1 MVGAITILS
10 RFRSIILK
18 ELGVGSEELLASLS
32 PSLPVPQSPSL
43 PITQSLQPPAPN
55 PQLPTPNLFMFQT
68 TRRRLA
74 IWYTTVTAIVLLVF
88 AIGMYVYV
96 RGTLI
101 ERIDDTL
108 NHVVEVVS
116 RSISIDKIYLPGTND
131 RFEINVAASFK
142 DDSDRLD
149 DDRIDL
155 ELFNS
160 SGKLLWST
168 LREPLNLPVWVDLD
182 GETVRVGNDRILRQI
197 TTPVNK
203 DGVLVGFLRVSHP
216 WFEVTKPTELLLID
230 LSIGTSLVIASVAA
244 IGWFLS
250 GIAIEPVKAS
260 YQQLKQ
266 FTADASHELRNPI
279 AIVQTNVQVALTEE
293 PLSPQQRQQLQT
305 IERLTRRLGRLVD
318 DLLFL
323 ARQDSSII
331 SADFGSVPLDALLM
345 ETIEEQQLA
354 AAARGIELTLEIIDP
369 IADPSELAVFNLSG
383 DWDRLVRLFTNLLTN
398 AIQYTP
404 LPVDAP
410 GEIALHQ
417 RPSQIDDQLQQIIRQ
432 NTPYL
437 QVKVQ
442 DTGMGITSDAI
453 PHLFD
458 RFYRVDP
465 ARTANYSDIS
475 SGSGLGLAIVKS
487 IVTSHHGELSIDS
500 QVNLGTTVTVIFKS
514 YIPSS
519 SARGSLQ

>member
-1 MVGAITILS
+1 
-10 RFRSIILK
+10 
-18 ELGVGSEELLASLS
+18 
-32 PSLPVPQSPSL
+32 
-43 PITQSLQPPAPN
+43 
-55 PQLPTPNLFMFQT
+55 MFQT

-88 AIGMYVYV
+88 AIGMYIYV

-116 RSISIDKIYLPGTND
+116 RSISIDKIDLPGGKSQ
-131 RFEINVAASFK
+131 FKINVAASFQ

-155 ELFNS
+155 ELFDL

-168 LREPLNLPVWVDLD
+168 LREPLNLPVWLNLD
-182 GETVRVGNDRILRQI
+182 GETVRVRNDRILRQI
-197 TTPVNK
+197 TAPVNRN
-203 DGVLVGFLRVSHP
+203 GVLVGFLRVSHP
-216 WFEVTKPTELLLID
+216 WFEVTKPTELLIID
-230 LSIGTSLVIASVAA
+230 LTIGTSVVIASVAA
-244 IGWFLS
+244 IGWLLS

-279 AIVQTNVQVALTEE
+279 ATIQTNVQVALSEE
-293 PLSPQQRQQLQT
+293 PLPPQQRQQLQT

-323 ARQDSSII
+323 ARQDSSIVTPEFDAI
-331 SADFGSVPLDALLM
+331 PLDALLM
-345 ETIEEQQLA
+345 ETIEEQQSA
-354 AAARGIELTLEIIDP
+354 AAEKGIKLILEIIDP
-369 IADPSELAVFNLSG
+369 VPEEHVDPLAGGADVFTISG

-398 AIQYTP
+398 AIQYTLIHGKHP
-404 LPVDAP
+404 S
-410 GEIALHQ
+410 EIKIELKH
-417 RPSQIDDQLQQIIRQ
+417 LTRQ
-432 NTPYL
+432 SISYL
-437 QVKVQ
+437 QVQVK
-442 DTGMGITSDAI
+442 DRGIGVPAEAL

-465 ARTANYSDIS
+465 ARTASASDVS

-487 IVTSHHGELSIDS
+487 IVDSHQGEISIDS
-500 QVNLGTTVTVIFKS
+500 QIDLGTTVSVTFKS
-514 YIPSS
+514 TSP
-519 SARGSLQ
+519 

>member
-1 MVGAITILS
+1 
-10 RFRSIILK
+10 
-18 ELGVGSEELLASLS
+18 
-32 PSLPVPQSPSL
+32 
-43 PITQSLQPPAPN
+43 
-55 PQLPTPNLFMFQT
+55 MFQT

-74 IWYTTVTAIVLLVF
+74 IWYTTVTAIVLLLF

-116 RSISIDKIYLPGTND
+116 RSISIDRISVPGANSQ
-131 RFEINVAASFK
+131 FEINVAASFK

-155 ELFNS
+155 ELFNA

-168 LREPLNLPVWVDLD
+168 LREPLHLPVWIDLD

-197 TTPVNK
+197 TAPVKK

-216 WFEVTKPTELLLID
+216 WFEVTKPTELLLVD

-323 ARQDSSII
+323 ARQDSSTIA
-331 SADFGSVPLDALLM
+331 ADFSSVPLDALLM

-354 AAARGIELTLEIIDP
+354 AAAKGIKLTLEIINPVAVDVTA
-369 IADPSELAVFNLSG
+369 ADPSELAVFNLSG

-404 LPVDAP
+404 PQVDCP
-410 GEIALHQ
+410 GERLA
-417 RPSQIDDQLQQIIRQ
+417 QINVQLKQIIRQ

-442 DTGMGITSDAI
+442 DPGIGIPSEAI

-465 ARTANYSDIS
+465 ARTANHSDVS

-487 IVTSHHGELSIDS
+487 IVTSHQGELSIDS
-500 QVNLGTTVTVIFKS
+500 QVNLGTTVTVVFKS
-514 YIPSS
+514 QI
-519 SARGSLQ
+519 

>member
-1 MVGAITILS
+1 
-10 RFRSIILK
+10 
-18 ELGVGSEELLASLS
+18 
-32 PSLPVPQSPSL
+32 
-43 PITQSLQPPAPN
+43 
-55 PQLPTPNLFMFQT
+55 MFQT

-74 IWYTTVTAIVLLVF
+74 IWYTSVTAIVLLVF
-88 AIGMYVYV
+88 AIGMYTYV
-96 RGTLI
+96 RTTLI

-116 RSISIDKIYLPGTND
+116 RSISIDKVYIPGSNIQ
-131 RFEINVAASFK
+131 FEINVGASFK

-155 ELFNS
+155 ELFNL

-182 GETVRVGNDRILRQI
+182 GETVRVDSDRTLRQI
-197 TTPVNK
+197 TAPVNK
-203 DGVLVGFLRVSHP
+203 NGVLVGFLRVSHP
-216 WFEVTKPTELLLID
+216 WFEVTKPTELLLVD

-293 PLSPQQRQQLQT
+293 LLSPQQRQQLQT

-323 ARQDSSII
+323 ARQDSSMVT
-331 SADFGSVPLDALLM
+331 ADFSSVPLDALLM
-345 ETIEEQQLA
+345 ETIGEQQLA
-354 AAARGIELTLEIIDP
+354 AAAKGIKLTLEIVDP
-369 IADPSELAVFNLSG
+369 VETIAPEPRESSVFNLSG

-398 AIQYTP
+398 AIQYTSP
-404 LPVDAP
+404 
-410 GEIALHQ
+410 
-417 RPSQIDDQLQQIIRQ
+417 QIDRSQLNQPQINVQLKQLIRQ
-432 NTPYL
+432 NTAYL
-437 QVKVQ
+437 QVKIQ
-442 DTGMGITSDAI
+442 DTGMGIPSESM

-465 ARTANYSDIS
+465 ARTANHSDIS

-487 IVTSHHGELSIDS
+487 IVNSHQGELSIDS

-514 YIPSS
+514 HVI
-519 SARGSLQ
+519 

>member
-1 MVGAITILS
+1 
-10 RFRSIILK
+10 
-18 ELGVGSEELLASLS
+18 
-32 PSLPVPQSPSL
+32 
-43 PITQSLQPPAPN
+43 
-55 PQLPTPNLFMFQT
+55 MFQT

-88 AIGMYVYV
+88 AIGMYIYV
-96 RGTLI
+96 RSTLI

-116 RSISIDKIYLPGTND
+116 RSISIDKINFPGANTQF
-131 RFEINVAASFK
+131 RINVGASFK

-155 ELFNS
+155 ELFNL
-160 SGKLLWST
+160 SGELLWST
-168 LREPLNLPVWVDLD
+168 LREPLNLPVWINLD
-182 GETVRVGNDRILRQI
+182 GETVRVRNDASLDRQNQRILRQI
-197 TTPVNK
+197 TAPVSRN
-203 DGVLVGFLRVSHP
+203 GILVGFLRVSHP
-216 WFEVTKPTELLLID
+216 WFEVTKPTELLIID
-230 LSIGTSLVIASVAA
+230 LTIGTSLVIASVAA

-279 AIVQTNVQVALTEE
+279 ATIQTNVQVALGEE
-293 PLSPQQRQQLQT
+293 PLQPQQREQLQT

-331 SADFGSVPLDALLM
+331 TPKFSLVPLDALLM

-354 AAARGIELTLEIIDP
+354 ATARGINLTLEIIDP
-369 IADPSELAVFNLSG
+369 LPSISPQLDNCKLAGEVFSIEG

-404 LPVDAP
+404 VQQ
-410 GEIALHQ
+410 EQ
-417 RPSQIDDQLQQIIRQ
+417 NSQIDVQLQQLLRQ
-432 NTPYL
+432 NTFYL
-437 QVKVQ
+437 QVKIQ
-442 DTGMGITSDAI
+442 DTGMGIPAAAL

-465 ARTANYSDIS
+465 ARTANPADVS
-475 SGSGLGLAIVKS
+475 SGSGLGLAIVQS
-487 IVTSHHGELSIDS
+487 IVTSHHGEVSIDS
-500 QVNLGTTVTVIFKS
+500 QVNIGTTVIITFKRS
-514 YIPSS
+514 I
-519 SARGSLQ
+519 

>member
-1 MVGAITILS
+1 
-10 RFRSIILK
+10 
-18 ELGVGSEELLASLS
+18 
-32 PSLPVPQSPSL
+32 
-43 PITQSLQPPAPN
+43 
-55 PQLPTPNLFMFQT
+55 MFQT

-88 AIGMYVYV
+88 ASGMYIYV
-96 RGTLI
+96 RSTLI

-116 RSISIDKIYLPGTND
+116 RSLTIDRIDAPGIPNQ
-131 RFEINVAASFK
+131 FQINVAASFQ
-142 DDSDRLD
+142 DNSERRLD

-155 ELFNS
+155 ELFNL

-168 LREPLNLPVWVDLD
+168 LKEPLDLPVWIDLD
-182 GETVRVGNDRILRQI
+182 GATVRVSNDRILRQI
-197 TTPVNK
+197 TAPVYKYN
-203 DGVLVGFLRVSHP
+203 VLVGFLRVSHP
-216 WFEVTKPTELLLID
+216 WFEVTKPTESLILD
-230 LSIGTSLVIASVAA
+230 ITIGTSLVLASVAT

-279 AIVQTNVQVALTEE
+279 ATIQANVQVALGED
-293 PLSPQQRQQLQT
+293 PLLPQQRQQLQT

-323 ARQDSSII
+323 ARQDSSIVTPA
-331 SADFGSVPLDALLM
+331 SSVVPLDALLM

-354 AAARGIELTLEIIDP
+354 AAARGINLKFEIVDPVLADRDRELDVFSID
-369 IADPSELAVFNLSG
+369 G

-404 LPVDAP
+404 HDKHPS
-410 GEIALHQ
+410 EINIQLKHLTHQ
-417 RPSQIDDQLQQIIRQ
+417 NIS
-432 NTPYL
+432 YL
-437 QVKVQ
+437 QVQVQ
-442 DTGMGITSDAI
+442 DNGMGIPEDAL
-453 PHLFD
+453 PYLFD

-465 ARTANYSDIS
+465 ARTATASDVS
-475 SGSGLGLAIVKS
+475 SGSGLGLAIVES
-487 IVTSHHGELSIDS
+487 IVTSHQGELAIDT
-500 QVNLGTTVTVIFKS
+500 QVGVGTTVFVTFKRARLPKERLSPTVVK
-514 YIPSS
+514 
-519 SARGSLQ
+519 RG

>member
-1 MVGAITILS
+1 
-10 RFRSIILK
+10 
-18 ELGVGSEELLASLS
+18 
-32 PSLPVPQSPSL
+32 
-43 PITQSLQPPAPN
+43 
-55 PQLPTPNLFMFQT
+55 MFQT

-96 RGTLI
+96 RSTLI

-116 RSISIDKIYLPGTND
+116 RSISIDKIYLPGTSNQ
-131 RFEINVAASFK
+131 FEINVAGSFK

-155 ELFNS
+155 ELFNL

-168 LREPLNLPVWVDLD
+168 LREPLNLPVWIDLD

-197 TTPVNK
+197 TAPVNK
-203 DGVLVGFLRVSHP
+203 NGVLVGFLRVSHP
-216 WFEVTKPTELLLID
+216 WFEVTKPTELLLVD

-323 ARQDSSII
+323 ARQDSSIV

-354 AAARGIELTLEIIDP
+354 ATARGIKLTLEIIDP
-369 IADPSELAVFNLSG
+369 VIVVPTTTDPSELAVFNLSG

-404 LPVDAP
+404 PQVDAP
-410 GEIALHQ
+410 GKMPLRQ
-417 RPSQIDDQLQQIIRQ
+417 RQSQINVQLKHIIRQ

-437 QVKVQ
+437 QVKIQ
-442 DTGMGITSDAI
+442 DTGMGIPSEAI

-465 ARTANYSDIS
+465 ARTANYSDVS

-487 IVTSHHGELSIDS
+487 IVISHQGELSIDS
-500 QVNLGTTVTVIFKS
+500 QVDLGTTVTVIFKS
-514 YIPSS
+514 HLIWKPPSWLDDKHLGGYGGRLVS
-519 SARGSLQ
+519 IDFGLSIN

>member
-1 MVGAITILS
+1 
-10 RFRSIILK
+10 
-18 ELGVGSEELLASLS
+18 
-32 PSLPVPQSPSL
+32 
-43 PITQSLQPPAPN
+43 
-55 PQLPTPNLFMFQT
+55 MFQT

-116 RSISIDKIYLPGTND
+116 RSISIDRLSAPGANGQ
-131 RFEINVAASFK
+131 FEINVAASFK

-155 ELFNS
+155 ELFNA

-168 LREPLNLPVWVDLD
+168 LREPLNLPVWIDLD

-197 TTPVNK
+197 TAPVNK
-203 DGVLVGFLRVSHP
+203 NGVLVGFLRVSHP
-216 WFEVTKPTELLLID
+216 WFEVTKPTELLIVD
-230 LSIGTSLVIASVAA
+230 LSIGTSLIIASVAA

-323 ARQDSSII
+323 ARQDSSMI
-331 SADFGSVPLDALLM
+331 SANFSSVPLDALLM

-354 AAARGIELTLEIIDP
+354 AAARGIKLTLEIVDP
-369 IADPSELAVFNLSG
+369 VAVASISADPSELAVFNLSG

-404 LPVDAP
+404 PQVDSP
-410 GEIALHQ
+410 EG
-417 RPSQIDDQLQQIIRQ
+417 PSQIDVQLKQIIRQ
-432 NTPYL
+432 STHYL

-442 DTGMGITSDAI
+442 DTGMGIPSEAI

-465 ARTANYSDIS
+465 ARTGNYSDVS

-487 IVTSHHGELSIDS
+487 IVTSHQGELSIDS

-514 YIPSS
+514 QI
-519 SARGSLQ
+519 

>member
-1 MVGAITILS
+1 
-10 RFRSIILK
+10 
-18 ELGVGSEELLASLS
+18 
-32 PSLPVPQSPSL
+32 
-43 PITQSLQPPAPN
+43 
-55 PQLPTPNLFMFQT
+55 MFQT

-88 AIGMYVYV
+88 VIGMYVYV

-116 RSISIDKIYLPGTND
+116 RSISIDKINVPGSANQ
-131 RFEINVAASFK
+131 FQINVAASFQ

-155 ELFNS
+155 ELFNV
-160 SGKLLWST
+160 GGQLLWST
-168 LREPLNLPVWVDLD
+168 LREPLNIPVWINLD
-182 GETVRVGNDRILRQI
+182 GETVRVGTDRIYRQI
-197 TTPVNK
+197 TSPINRN
-203 DGVLVGFLRVSHP
+203 GVLVGLLRVSHP
-216 WFEVTKPTELLLID
+216 WFEVTKPTELLVVD
-230 LSIGTSLVIASVAA
+230 LTIGTSLVIASVAA

-279 AIVQTNVQVALTEE
+279 ATIQTNVQVALSEE
-293 PLSPQQRQQLQT
+293 PLQPPQRQQLET
-305 IERLTRRLGRLVD
+305 IERLTRRLGKLVD

-331 SADFGSVPLDALLM
+331 TSEFSAVPLDALLM

-354 AAARGIELTLEIIDP
+354 AAQRQIQLTFEIVAAPSLTIASADHPELEIFSMD
-369 IADPSELAVFNLSG
+369 G

-404 LPVDAP
+404 PQLDAP
-410 GEIALHQ
+410 GERAFCQ
-417 RPSQIDDQLQQIIRQ
+417 RQSQISVQLQQLIRQ
-432 NTPYL
+432 NTAYL
-437 QVKVQ
+437 QVKIQ
-442 DTGMGITSDAI
+442 DNGIGIPAAAI

-465 ARTANYSDIS
+465 ARTANPNDVS
-475 SGSGLGLAIVKS
+475 SGSGLGLAIVQS
-487 IVTSHHGELSIDS
+487 IVTSHQGELAIES
-500 QVNLGTTVTVIFKS
+500 QVDQGTTVIVTFKS
-514 YIPSS
+514 SS
-519 SARGSLQ
+519 

>member
-1 MVGAITILS
+1 MSGSADRYFI
-10 RFRSIILK
+10 SIDSSISLTTGFFHTPKLK
-18 ELGVGSEELLASLS
+18 ALS
-32 PSLPVPQSPSL
+32 P
-43 PITQSLQPPAPN
+43 TA
-55 PQLPTPNLFMFQT
+55 MFQT

-88 AIGMYVYV
+88 ASGMYLYV
-96 RGTLI
+96 RSTLI

-116 RSISIDKIYLPGTND
+116 RSISIDKIDFPSAPSQ
-131 RFEINVAASFK
+131 FQINVAASFQ

-155 ELFNS
+155 ELFNL

-168 LREPLNLPVWVDLD
+168 LKEPLDLPVWLNLD
-182 GETVRVGNDRILRQI
+182 GETVRLNHSRILRQI
-197 TTPVNK
+197 TAPVNRQNT
-203 DGVLVGFLRVSHP
+203 LVGLLRVSHP
-216 WFEVTKPTELLLID
+216 WFEVTKPTELLVVD
-230 LSIGTSLVIASVAA
+230 LTIGTSLVLASVAT

-279 AIVQTNVQVALTEE
+279 ATIQTNVQVALSEE
-293 PLSPQQRQQLQT
+293 PLQPQQRQQLQT

-323 ARQDSSII
+323 ARQDSSTVT
-331 SADFGSVPLDALLM
+331 ADFEVVPLDALLM
-345 ETIEEQQLA
+345 ETISEQQLA
-354 AAARGIELTLEIIDP
+354 AATRGIHLTLEIVDP
-369 IADPSELAVFNLSG
+369 IPPVGKSARDRSDDVFNING

-404 LPVDAP
+404 AP
-410 GEIALHQ
+410 SD
-417 RPSQIDDQLQQIIRQ
+417 PSATKPAQIHVELQQIIRQ
-432 NTPYL
+432 NTLYL
-437 QVKVQ
+437 EVRVR
-442 DTGMGITSDAI
+442 DTGMGIPAEAL

-465 ARTANYSDIS
+465 ARTATALDVS
-475 SGSGLGLAIVKS
+475 SGSGLGLAIVQS

-500 QVNLGTTVTVIFKS
+500 QIDVGTTVTAIFKS
-514 YIPSS
+514 AS
-519 SARGSLQ
+519 RSLAPKNNL

>member
-1 MVGAITILS
+1 
-10 RFRSIILK
+10 
-18 ELGVGSEELLASLS
+18 
-32 PSLPVPQSPSL
+32 
-43 PITQSLQPPAPN
+43 
-55 PQLPTPNLFMFQT
+55 MFQT

-88 AIGMYVYV
+88 ASGMYIYV
-96 RGTLI
+96 RSTLI

-116 RSISIDKIYLPGTND
+116 RSISIDKVAFPSAPSQLQ
-131 RFEINVAASFK
+131 INVAASFQ

-155 ELFNS
+155 EVFNLN
-160 SGKLLWST
+160 GKLLWST
-168 LREPLNLPVWVDLD
+168 LKEPLNLPVWMNLE
-182 GETVRVGNDRILRQI
+182 GETVRVNNNRILRQI
-197 TTPVNK
+197 TAPIDRNNT
-203 DGVLVGFLRVSHP
+203 LVGFLRVSHP
-216 WFEVTKPTELLLID
+216 WFEVTKPTELLIVD
-230 LSIGTSLVIASVAA
+230 LTIGTSLVLASVAT

-279 AIVQTNVQVALTEE
+279 ATIQTNVQVALGEE
-293 PLSPQQRQQLQT
+293 PLLPQQRQQLQT

-323 ARQDSSII
+323 ARQDSSLVR
-331 SADFGSVPLDALLM
+331 SNFGLVPLDALLM
-345 ETIEEQQLA
+345 ETMEEQQLA
-354 AAARGIELTLEIIDP
+354 AVARGIHLMLEIVDPVLPSASKSVRDRAEVFTID
-369 IADPSELAVFNLSG
+369 G

-404 LPVDAP
+404 SPADAP
-410 GEIALHQ
+410 ARTRAAEIKVELRQ
-417 RPSQIDDQLQQIIRQ
+417 TIRQ
-432 NTPYL
+432 NTSYL
-437 QVKVQ
+437 QVKMS
-442 DTGMGITSDAI
+442 DTGMGIPAEAL

-465 ARTANYSDIS
+465 
-475 SGSGLGLAIVKS
+475 
-487 IVTSHHGELSIDS
+487 
-500 QVNLGTTVTVIFKS
+500 
-514 YIPSS
+514 
-519 SARGSLQ
+519 

>member
-1 MVGAITILS
+1 
-10 RFRSIILK
+10 
-18 ELGVGSEELLASLS
+18 
-32 PSLPVPQSPSL
+32 
-43 PITQSLQPPAPN
+43 
-55 PQLPTPNLFMFQT
+55 MFQT

-116 RSISIDKIYLPGTND
+116 RSISIDKIYIPGANSQ
-131 RFEINVAASFK
+131 FEINVAASFK

-155 ELFNS
+155 ELFNA

-197 TTPVNK
+197 TAPVNK
-203 DGVLVGFLRVSHP
+203 DGALVGFLRVSHP
-216 WFEVTKPTELLLID
+216 WFEVTKPTELLLVD

-323 ARQDSSII
+323 ARQDSSIVT
-331 SADFGSVPLDALLM
+331 ADFSSVPLDALLM
-345 ETIEEQQLA
+345 ETVEEQQLA
-354 AAARGIELTLEIIDP
+354 AAAKGIKLTLEIVDP
-369 IADPSELAVFNLSG
+369 VAVTGANPEPSELAVFNLSG

-404 LPVDAP
+404 PPAD
-410 GEIALHQ
+410 
-417 RPSQIDDQLQQIIRQ
+417 RSQINQAQINVQLKQLIRQ

-437 QVKVQ
+437 QVKIQ
-442 DTGMGITSDAI
+442 DTGMGIPSAAI

-465 ARTANYSDIS
+465 ARTGNYSDVS

-487 IVTSHHGELSIDS
+487 IVTSHQGELSIDS
-500 QVNLGTTVTVIFKS
+500 QVDVGTTIVVTFK
-514 YIPSS
+514 
-519 SARGSLQ
+519 RSLA

>member
-1 MVGAITILS
+1 
-10 RFRSIILK
+10 
-18 ELGVGSEELLASLS
+18 
-32 PSLPVPQSPSL
+32 
-43 PITQSLQPPAPN
+43 
-55 PQLPTPNLFMFQT
+55 MFQT

-116 RSISIDKIYLPGTND
+116 RSISIDRINRPGVNSQ
-131 RFEINVAASFK
+131 FEINVAASFQ

-155 ELFNS
+155 ELFNL

-168 LREPLNLPVWVDLD
+168 LREPLNIPVWIDLD
-182 GETVRVGNDRILRQI
+182 GETVRVRNDRILRQI
-197 TTPVNK
+197 TAPVNK
-203 DGVLVGFLRVSHP
+203 NGVLVGFLRVSHP
-216 WFEVTKPTELLLID
+216 WFEVTKPTELLLVD

-323 ARQDSSII
+323 ARQDSSLI
-331 SADFGSVPLDALLM
+331 SADFAAVPLDALLM
-345 ETIEEQQLA
+345 ETIEEQKSA
-354 AAARGIELTLEIIDP
+354 AAAKGIELTLEIIDP
-369 IADPSELAVFNLSG
+369 VAVDVTAADPSELAVFNLSG

-404 LPVDAP
+404 PQVDAP
-410 GEIALHQ
+410 GELALRQ
-417 RPSQIDDQLQQIIRQ
+417 RQSQIDVQLQQLIRQ
-432 NTPYL
+432 NTHYL
-437 QVKVQ
+437 QVKIQ
-442 DTGMGITSDAI
+442 DTGIGIPSAAI

-465 ARTANYSDIS
+465 ARTASYSDIS

-500 QVNLGTTVTVIFKS
+500 QVDLGTTVTVIFKS
-514 YIPSS
+514 NIP
-519 SARGSLQ
+519 